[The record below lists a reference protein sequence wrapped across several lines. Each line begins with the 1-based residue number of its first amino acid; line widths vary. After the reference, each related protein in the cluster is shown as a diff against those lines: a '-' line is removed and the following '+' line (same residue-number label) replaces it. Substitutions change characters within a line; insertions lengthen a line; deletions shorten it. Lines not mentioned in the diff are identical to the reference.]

1 MNVVKIPT
9 DVSSAWNDEVG
20 TSISRHVKDVAT
32 RLQRSADEY
41 EKAHKAAESSIK
53 SLPSYTSRA
62 SEISSL
68 RMDF

>member
-1 MNVVKIPT
+1 MSIRKIPT
-9 DVSSAWNDEVG
+9 DVSSAWDDSVG
-20 TSISRHVKDVAT
+20 SSVSRHVRDVAT
-32 RLQRSADEY
+32 RLQRSAEEY

-53 SLPSYTSRA
+53 NLPRYTGHG